1 MYVLNEWLKEWM
13 NERMNERMNKWRNKR
28 EGINGGRKG
37 RWIDGQINGWLDEWM
52 NELINTYVSEWVSE
66 GVSELMNDWMNEWT
80 NKHWYTIKTKQGKHT
95 SCSWILCSDNCDET
109 ACSSVELLVCI
120 TWPAGGIFPWSAAG
134 KVTVT
139 DTTVMLTLR
148 LGILPARSCFSINS
162 S

>member
-1 MYVLNEWLKEWM
+1 
-13 NERMNERMNKWRNKR
+13 MNKWMKKW
-28 EGINGGRKG
+28 INGWTKRKG
-37 RWIDGQINGWLDEWM
+37 WRDEWWTKGQINRWTDQWMAGWVNEW
-52 NELINTYVSEWVSE
+52 INKHSIEWVSKW
-66 GVSELMNDWMNEWT
+66 GSELMNDGMNEWT